1 VLEFRN
7 GSARVGVVEV
17 VVVGERDGE
26 EGDGDGDGDG
36 DGNGDGN
43 GDGERNT

>member
-1 VLEFRN
+1 MLEFRN

-26 EGDGDGDGDG
+26 EGDGDG
-36 DGNGDGN
+36 NGDGN